1 MISIISAACLFPSGP
16 SLPLADIASRL
27 QFSLVRKHPLC
38 VDHCGARV
46 KASYFPEIVH
56 ELPEVR
62 FWKLTRQVLNEL
74 LERQPGLTIS
84 APHRVWVLL
93 PSLSR
98 PGMTAG
104 VASAVKNI
112 IQESTTWDV
121 SSINVLHGGP
131 AEITTALETI
141 AAEEKRKDRVIEVLL
156 AIDSWL
162 PAPSLMWLDKQNLL
176 HNALRRFR
184 DYERPNPYGRVP
196 SEGAAVLVLTSDLQS
211 DAWCVIRG
219 AASAEEDV
227 LYSDEGVCLGKGL
240 IRAAQAAMSAAGNP
254 LLQSVISDVNGEPYR
269 ADEMGFALL
278 KLSYR
283 LAEGSTRETP
293 VLASGDLGSAGLL
306 THLALVAWQ
315 LRSSILTGNV
325 LILSSSDD
333 ERRGAVVVSKGLR
346 EEENGNND

>member
-1 MISIISAACLFPSGP
+1 MTAIISAACLFPSGP

-46 KASYFPEIVH
+46 KASYFPEIVY

-62 FWKLTRQVLNEL
+62 FRELTRQVLSEL
-74 LERQPGLTIS
+74 LERQPDLKTS
-84 APHRVWVLL
+84 VPHRVWVLL

-98 PGMTAG
+98 PGMSPE
-104 VASAVKNI
+104 VVSAVKDI
-112 IQESTTWDV
+112 IQESTTWDT
-121 SSINVLHGGP
+121 SSIYVLHGGP

-141 AAEEKRKDRVIEVLL
+141 AADKSQKGRVIEVLL

-162 PAPSLMWLDKQNLL
+162 PALSLMWLDKQNLL

-196 SEGAAVLVLTSDLQS
+196 SEGAAVLALTSGIPD

-219 AASAEEDV
+219 TGSADEDV

-240 IRAAQAAMSAAGNP
+240 IRATQRAMNAAGAP

-269 ADEMGFALL
+269 ADEMGFTLL
-278 KLSYR
+278 KLSHH
-283 LAEGSTRETP
+283 LAENSTRETP

-315 LRSSILTGNV
+315 LHSTIRSGDV

-333 ERRGAVVVSKGLR
+333 ERRGAVVLSGIQG
-346 EEENGNND
+346 E

>member
-62 FWKLTRQVLNEL
+62 FWNLTRQVLNEL

-121 SSINVLHGGP
+121 SSINVLHGEP

-315 LRSSILTGNV
+315 LRSSIRTGNV

>member
-1 MISIISAACLFPSGP
+1 MISVISAACLFPSGP

-27 QFSLVRKHPLC
+27 QFSLVRKHPLY
-38 VDHCGARV
+38 VDLCGTPV
-46 KASYFPEIVH
+46 KASYFPEIVY

-62 FWKLTRQVLNEL
+62 FQDLTRQVLSEL
-74 LERQPGLTIS
+74 LERQPELETS

-104 VASAVKNI
+104 TVSAVKDI
-112 IQESTTWDV
+112 IQESTTWDA
-121 SSINVLHGGP
+121 SSIHVLHGGP
-131 AEITTALETI
+131 AEITTTLETI
-141 AAEEKRKDRVIEVLL
+141 AADKSQKGRAIEVLL
-156 AIDSWL
+156 AVDSWL

-184 DYERPNPYGRVP
+184 DHERPNPYGRVP
-196 SEGAAVLVLTSDLQS
+196 SEGAAALVLTSDSQR

-219 AASAEEDV
+219 TGSADEDV

-240 IRAAQAAMSAAGNP
+240 IRAAQKAMSYAGEP

-269 ADEMGFALL
+269 ADEMGFTLL
-278 KLSYR
+278 KLSHR
-283 LAEGSTRETP
+283 IADESTRETP
-293 VLASGDLGSAGLL
+293 VLASGDLGSASLL
-306 THLALVAWQ
+306 AHLALVAWR
-315 LRSSILTGNV
+315 LRSSIRKRNV

-333 ERRGAVVVSKGLR
+333 KRRGAVVVSKGLR
-346 EEENGNND
+346 EEENVNND

>member
-38 VDHCGARV
+38 VDRCGARV

-56 ELPEVR
+56 ALPEVR
-62 FWKLTRQVLNEL
+62 FRELARQVLSEL
-74 LERQPGLTIS
+74 LERQPGLKTS

-104 VASAVKNI
+104 AVSAVKDM
-112 IQESTTWDV
+112 IQESTGWDA
-121 SSINVLHGGP
+121 SSIYVLHGGP
-131 AEITTALETI
+131 AEITTVLETI
-141 AAEEKRKDRVIEVLL
+141 VADKSQKDRIMGVIL

-162 PAPSLMWLDKQNLL
+162 PAPSLMWLDEQNLL

-184 DYERPNPYGRVP
+184 DYERPDPYGRVP
-196 SEGAAVLVLTSDLQS
+196 SEGAAALVLTSDSQS

-219 AASAEEDV
+219 TGSADEDV
-227 LYSDEGVCLGKGL
+227 LYSDEDVCLGKGL
-240 IRAAQAAMSAAGNP
+240 IRAAQEAMSAAGNP
-254 LLQSVISDVNGEPYR
+254 LLHSVISDVNGEPYR
-269 ADEMGFALL
+269 ADEMGFTLL
-278 KLSYR
+278 KLSHC
-283 LAEGSTRETP
+283 LAEDSTRETP
-293 VLASGDLGSAGLL
+293 VLATGDLGSAGLL

-315 LRSSILTGNV
+315 LHSSIRSGNV
-325 LILSSSDD
+325 MILSSSDD
-333 ERRGAVVVSKGLR
+333 ERRGAVVMSGIQG
-346 EEENGNND
+346 EDDNGNNN

>member
-46 KASYFPEIVH
+46 KASYFPEIVY
-56 ELPEVR
+56 ELPEAR
-62 FWKLTRQVLNEL
+62 FRELTRQVLSEL
-74 LERQPGLTIS
+74 LERQPELETS

-227 LYSDEGVCLGKGL
+227 CIQMRAFVWEKG
-240 IRAAQAAMSAAGNP
+240 
-254 LLQSVISDVNGEPYR
+254 
-269 ADEMGFALL
+269 
-278 KLSYR
+278 
-283 LAEGSTRETP
+283 
-293 VLASGDLGSAGLL
+293 
-306 THLALVAWQ
+306 
-315 LRSSILTGNV
+315 
-325 LILSSSDD
+325 
-333 ERRGAVVVSKGLR
+333 
-346 EEENGNND
+346 